1 MIKQRKNRDVEE
13 INASSMAD
21 VAFLLLIFFLIATSI
36 SSEEGMGF
44 VLPPKNQDETPQVKI
59 HDRNI
64 FKVII
69 NSNDKLLVEDEPFRL
84 AVLRKECK
92 LFIANQGLSP
102 EYSDSPQDAVVSLK
116 ADRGTDYKMFLQAL
130 NELKA
135 AYHELRAEEI
145 GISVKEYLKLDI
157 KNNPEHRRW
166 YAQAKAKYPLR
177 LSIAEPTDY
186 GK

>member
-1 MIKQRKNRDVEE
+1 VISEKKNRESEE

-36 SSEEGMGF
+36 TSEEGMGF
-44 VLPPKNQDETPQVKI
+44 VLPPKSQEENQEVKI

-69 NSNDKLLVEDEPFRL
+69 NSKDKLLVEDEPFRL
-84 AVLRKECK
+84 EKLRRECK
-92 LFIANQGLSP
+92 LFIANQGMSP

-116 ADRGTDYKMFLQAL
+116 ADRGTDYKIFLQAL

-145 GISVKEYLKLDI
+145 GISVKEYLALDI
-157 KNNPEHRRW
+157 ENNREHRRW
-166 YAQAKAKYPLR
+166 YAEAKAKYPLR

-186 GK
+186 GN